1 MPRWCDEAEA
11 GLSETLG
18 HDRDLIAAAVDNGV
32 CELWKL
38 WNGESWAV
46 TRVEMG
52 VLTCCCYQGVDC
64 RSWMDWL
71 MQQGK
76 RMNLKA
82 VQYYSSRPALARIFA
97 EYGFEPLETV
107 YRAEVR

>member
-1 MPRWCDEAEA
+1 M
-11 GLSETLG
+11 SETLG

-46 TRVEMG
+46 TRVELG

-64 RSWMDWL
+64 RSWMNWL
-71 MQQGK
+71 MEQGK

-97 EYGFEPLETV
+97 EYGFVPLETV